1 MRKLGRPGLGAAILC
16 AGIVVG
22 AVGFSGRTKNALGS
36 QGTPGEARPAA
47 LLQVEPPRAGSMD
60 SPPARNDIRT
70 TMVLISTRRVIEQ
83 TLADRLIAGLACLKG
98 RTDAAS
104 WLAAHLQI
112 ENPEGTS
119 LIRLSMAPAAGVT
132 AEEQATLVNAVAK
145 TFVEHIRGKER
156 IVHEERQER
165 LEFELASRQR
175 NRRELEDQLNLLLL
189 KDEGKLA
196 AQVPRDMLASYGMDL
211 RRKRLEID
219 VELAGARAVVARRKE
234 RTPTTPADAED
245 FARIVD
251 RVSALEAQGSILD
264 QEKKQIE
271 MALGQSGESRNLS
284 VARLREALRHHDA
297 SVEKLVE
304 HRDALARERDA
315 GPPRIELIDPAVA
328 R

>member
-22 AVGFSGRTKNALGS
+22 AVSFSGRREVALGA
-36 QGTPGEARPAA
+36 QGTQGEARPAA
-47 LLQVEPPRAGSMD
+47 LLRVEPPRTGSSD
-60 SPPARNDIRT
+60 SLSVRT
-70 TMVLISTRRVIEQ
+70 DLVLMRTRRILDQ
-83 TLADRLIAGLACLKG
+83 ALADRLVARLACLKG

-104 WLAAHLQI
+104 WLAAHLQV

-119 LIRLSMAPAAGVT
+119 LIRVSMATAAGAT
-132 AEEQATLVNAVAK
+132 AEEQAALVNAVAK
-145 TFVEHIRGKER
+145 TFVEHIRGKET
-156 IVHEERQER
+156 IVLENRQER
-165 LEFELASRQR
+165 LDTERASRQR
-175 NRRELEDQLNLLLL
+175 DRRELEEQLDHLLR

-196 AQVPRDMLASYGMDL
+196 AQVPRDVLASYGMDL

-219 VELAGARAVVARRKE
+219 VELAGAKAVVARRKE
-234 RTPTTPADAED
+234 RKPITPADAED

-251 RVSALEAQGSILD
+251 RVSALEAQGTILD

-271 MALGQSGESRNLS
+271 MALGQSGESRNLR

-297 SVEKLVE
+297 IVERLVE
-304 HRDALARERDA
+304 HRDALVWERDA
-315 GPPRIELIDPAVA
+315 GFPRIELIDPAVA